1 MRVIQLVFN
10 TGESYLGRS
19 GKTGNFIMFFFYL
32 FTGLGTQLVI
42 YMMVREPTRDSEVR
56 DAMGIAAVWC
66 VYFELF

>member
-1 MRVIQLVFN
+1 
-10 TGESYLGRS
+10 
-19 GKTGNFIMFFFYL
+19 MFFFYL